1 MAVFLDWVLPDI
13 PGIEACRSLRALD
26 RLVPIIFVSGRDDEA
41 STIRGLDAGAD
52 DYLAKPVRIRELIA
66 RLEAHIRKVGVL
78 TERQAAEPSA
88 DQERMRRFGD
98 VEVDLAAR
106 MVSVGG
112 QPLNLAPLEFS
123 LLEYLARNAG
133 VAVSRDQIMRE
144 VYGFAADISTER
156 VDQLVRR
163 LRTKLGEGPHRGG
176 VLVAVPG
183 MATGWSRARR
193 SPPDK
198 IESAMAYVIVQPCIG
213 LKDASCVEVCPVD
226 CIHSDDASEMYFI
239 DPDECIDCGP
249 ASIPARSTPSTPR
262 TRCPSNGG
270 TSSRSTPTTSRSSR
284 GLTA

>member
-1 MAVFLDWVLPDI
+1 MILIVEDDESTADLIADLVEEEGFSVSRAGGGLEAIEAFARDRPVAVFLDWVLPDI

-26 RLVPIIFVSGRDDEA
+26 RVVPIIFVSGRDDEA

-78 TERQAAEPSA
+78 TERKEAEA
-88 DQERMRRFGD
+88 DAEQERKKRFGE
-98 VEVDLAAR
+98 VEVDFAAR
-106 MVSVGG
+106 QVSVDG

-144 VYGFAADISTER
+144 VYGFAAEISTER

-163 LRTKLGEGPHRGG
+163 LRTKLGDGPHRGG

-183 MATGWSRARR
+183 YGYRLEQGS
-193 SPPDK
+193 S
-198 IESAMAYVIVQPCIG
+198 QP
-213 LKDASCVEVCPVD
+213 A
-226 CIHSDDASEMYFI
+226 
-239 DPDECIDCGP
+239 
-249 ASIPARSTPSTPR
+249 
-262 TRCPSNGG
+262 
-270 TSSRSTPTTSRSSR
+270 
-284 GLTA
+284 

>member
-1 MAVFLDWVLPDI
+1 MPSLQMSGSRGVILIVEDDESTADLIADLVEEEGFSVSRAGGGLEAIEAFARDRPVAVFLDWVLPDI

-26 RLVPIIFVSGRDDEA
+26 RVVPIIFVSGRDDEA

-78 TERQAAEPSA
+78 TERKEAEA
-88 DQERMRRFGD
+88 DAEQERKKRFGE
-98 VEVDLAAR
+98 VEVDFAAR
-106 MVSVGG
+106 QVSVDG

-144 VYGFAADISTER
+144 VYGFAAEISTER

-163 LRTKLGEGPHRGG
+163 LRTKLGDGPHRGG

-183 MATGWSRARR
+183 YGYRLEQGS
-193 SPPDK
+193 S
-198 IESAMAYVIVQPCIG
+198 QP
-213 LKDASCVEVCPVD
+213 A
-226 CIHSDDASEMYFI
+226 
-239 DPDECIDCGP
+239 
-249 ASIPARSTPSTPR
+249 
-262 TRCPSNGG
+262 
-270 TSSRSTPTTSRSSR
+270 
-284 GLTA
+284 

>member
-1 MAVFLDWVLPDI
+1 MILIVEDDESTADLIADLVEQEGFSVSRAGGGLQAIEAFARDRPVAVFLDWVLPDI

-26 RLVPIIFVSGRDDEA
+26 RVVPIIFVSGRDDEA

-78 TERQAAEPSA
+78 TERKEAEA
-88 DQERMRRFGD
+88 GAEQERKKRFGD
-98 VEVDLAAR
+98 VEVDFAAR
-106 MVSVGG
+106 QVSVDG

-144 VYGFAADISTER
+144 VYGFAAEISTER

-163 LRTKLGEGPHRGG
+163 LRTKLGDGPHRGG

-183 MATGWSRARR
+183 YGYRLEQGST
-193 SPPDK
+193 
-198 IESAMAYVIVQPCIG
+198 QP
-213 LKDASCVEVCPVD
+213 A
-226 CIHSDDASEMYFI
+226 
-239 DPDECIDCGP
+239 
-249 ASIPARSTPSTPR
+249 
-262 TRCPSNGG
+262 
-270 TSSRSTPTTSRSSR
+270 
-284 GLTA
+284 